1 MSTEVELQQY
11 EVGPYKR
18 AIESGYLALRDL
30 EASMNGA
37 PALPADAA
45 EVAVSA
51 AIRRLVADG
60 QLPALGT
67 RLNPARVYAPGSRAH
82 KHAPPVAPQ
91 LDRPAIIH
99 TTTSQANDLDAVKRV
114 DLAQRQREAAAV
126 WASEHAPRF
135 SDDG

>member
-1 MSTEVELQQY
+1 MSTDAELLLY